1 MTKSVYGPKLDMTE
15 TNIMTTGRLRILAIE
30 PDATCR
36 EHLLSLL
43 SEQVVADVVVAADEA
58 KAAAAMRAD
67 LPDLILVSA
76 ILPLRAEA
84 QIVAQ
89 LKEVDPDGMV
99 PVLTIPPVTSRD
111 DKSAAGR
118 SLLERLGRKRRG
130 RTLPF
135 DPRAL
140 TGRIGETLTDV
151 RQTKDVPRIRLAS
164 TTEAAIDLAVSAGS
178 SEAERLSTALRL
190 VPKAEAAA
198 ITLQRQRLNRARR
211 LTHDDLPGR
220 CTLTTPAGLI
230 VRMLNV
236 SATGVLFESPL
247 KFVPETDLAMSL
259 LGPQTKLDLQSRI
272 VRSEVSSVTGLGVTY
287 RTAASFNDKVEL
299 YSAFAA
305 RAIDDKAA
313 PQALADLLVR
323 VTTEL
328 FQNQNSDDARAAFAA
343 GVRQMV
349 PTCDVKLNDAPVQP
363 ADGGDSIYFTV
374 PGARPAILQATFDP
388 EHEPSREEFKLLK
401 AVAAIAAVILEF
413 ESTTVRART
422 A

>member
-1 MTKSVYGPKLDMTE
+1 MATK
-15 TNIMTTGRLRILAIE
+15 RLRILAIE
-30 PDATCR
+30 PDPTCR
-36 EHLLSLL
+36 EHLQSLL
-43 SEQVVADVVVAADEA
+43 SEQVVADVVVAANEDR
-58 KAAAAMRAD
+58 AAAAMRAD

-99 PVLTIPPVTSRD
+99 PVLTIPPVTSRN
-111 DKSAAGR
+111 DKSIAGR
-118 SLLERLGRKRRG
+118 SLLERLGRRRRG

-164 TTEAAIDLAVSAGS
+164 TPGVAIDRVASTES

-190 VPKAEAAA
+190 VPKAEAAM
-198 ITLQRQRLNRARR
+198 TLQRQRLNRARR
-211 LTHDDLPGR
+211 LTQDDLPGR

-247 KFVPETDLAMSL
+247 KFVPESDLAMSL

-287 RTAASFNDKVEL
+287 RTAASFSDKVEL

-313 PQALADLLVR
+313 PQALAELLVR

-343 GVRQMV
+343 GLRQMV
-349 PTCDVKLNDAPVQP
+349 PSCDVKLNDAPVRP
-363 ADGGDSIYFTV
+363 TDGGDSIYFTV

-413 ESTTVRART
+413 ESTVTRVRT